1 MKELNADICIIGGGA
16 AGLSMAAGAAQM
28 GAKTVLFEAGKLGG
42 DCLNYGCI
50 PSKTLIANA
59 KTAFQASDSRKQ
71 GVLTSKKP
79 DINFEEIKQD
89 ISNVINK
96 IAPHDSKERFEAL
109 GVSVFE
115 ESAWFTGRRQI
126 SSDTVKVNFRYAVI
140 ATGTRP
146 FIPDI
151 KGISDTPY
159 FTNESIFSLTKLP
172 DHLIILGGG
181 AIGIELAQAFTRLG
195 SKVSIIEENFVLHN
209 QDEEFKASIWH
220 LLKMEG
226 VSIYEQS
233 FPKKIA
239 AIGGR
244 ISVHTNQHVITGTHL
259 LIATGRIPST
269 TKLKLENAG
278 IATQNGLIKTNQHLR
293 TDNKRIYAIGDVAT
307 TKRHTNMA
315 SAHASVAI
323 QNILLKVPTKINPYI
338 IPYTIYV
345 EPELSHVGFSK
356 HEAEQKFGK
365 HNIICLSQSFETNN
379 RSATDGSL
387 FGLVQLITKK
397 NGRLIGATIF
407 APHAGELIQTCTFAI
422 TQKLKLSALARLN
435 FPYPS
440 YGEAIKYA
448 AGSFYSKKLFGSKMR
463 WLVNLRFKLLS

>member
-1 MKELNADICIIGGGA
+1 MRELYADICIIGGGA

-28 GAKTVLFEAGKLGG
+28 GAKTVLFEAKKMGG
-42 DCLNYGCI
+42 DCLNYGCV

-59 KTAFQASDSRKQ
+59 KTAFQASDNQKKGILAS
-71 GVLTSKKP
+71 TKP
-79 DINFEEIKQD
+79 DINFEAIKQD
-89 ISNVINK
+89 ITDVINK

-109 GVSVFE
+109 GVSIFQ
-115 ESAWFTGRRQI
+115 ESARFTGRLQI
-126 SSDTVKVNFRYAVI
+126 SSDTVRVNFRYAVI
-140 ATGTRP
+140 ATGTKP

-151 KGISDTPY
+151 QGVSDISY
-159 FTNESIFSLTKLP
+159 FTNETIFSLTELP
-172 DHLIILGGG
+172 EHLIILGAGP
-181 AIGIELAQAFTRLG
+181 IGIELAQAFTRLG
-195 SKVSIIEENFVLHN
+195 SKVTIIEANFGLNN
-209 QDEEFKASIWH
+209 QDEEFKTSVWH

-226 VSIYEQS
+226 VSIYEQNV
-233 FPKKIA
+233 PEKLVENEGK
-239 AIGGR
+239 

-259 LIATGRIPST
+259 LIATGRTPLT
-269 TKLKLENAG
+269 NNLELENAG

-293 TDNKRIYAIGDVAT
+293 TDNKHIYAIGDVAT
-307 TKRHTNMA
+307 TNRHTNMA

-323 QNILLKVPTKINPYI
+323 QNILLKVPAKIDPHI

-356 HEAEQKFGK
+356 NAAEQKFGK
-365 HNIICLSQSFETNN
+365 QNIICLSQTFETNH

-387 FGLVQLITKK
+387 HGLIQLIAKK

-407 APHAGELIQTCTFAI
+407 APHAGELISTCTFAI

-440 YGEAIKYA
+440 YGEVIKYA
-448 AGSFYSKKLFGSKMR
+448 AGSFYSKKIFGPKMR
-463 WLVNLRFKLLS
+463 WLVNLRFKLLF